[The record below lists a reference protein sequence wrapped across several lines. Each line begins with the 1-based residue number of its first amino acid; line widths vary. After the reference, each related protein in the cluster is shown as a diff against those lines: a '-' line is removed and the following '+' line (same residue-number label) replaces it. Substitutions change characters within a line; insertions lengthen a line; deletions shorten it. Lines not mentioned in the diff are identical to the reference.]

1 MPWIA
6 FVDEELSQEMNR
18 KIKTKGNVAKE
29 TFPEHEFLAS
39 CLRIGLNLN
48 DLIELTY
55 IDCMKILL
63 SYIGNNNNVRE
74 ATQKDIDK
82 LLK

>member
-1 MPWIA
+1 
-6 FVDEELSQEMNR
+6 MNR
-18 KIKTKGNVAKE
+18 KIKTKGNVEKE

-48 DLIELTY
+48 DLTELTY

>member
-1 MPWIA
+1 
-6 FVDEELSQEMNR
+6 MNK
-18 KIKTKGNVAKE
+18 KIKSKGNEKKE
-29 TFPEHEFLAS
+29 VFPEHEFLSS

-48 DLIELTY
+48 DLKELTY

-63 SYIGNNNNVRE
+63 SYIGNNNNNIRE